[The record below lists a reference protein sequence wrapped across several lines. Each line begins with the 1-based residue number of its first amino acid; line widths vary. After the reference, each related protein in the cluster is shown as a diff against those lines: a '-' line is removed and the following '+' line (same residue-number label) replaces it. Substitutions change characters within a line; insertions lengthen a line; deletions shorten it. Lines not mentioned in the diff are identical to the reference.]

1 MEKELRNKFV
11 IVTMSMMCLL
21 FGLFYAVNYYYQKY
35 WFEQDTL
42 QLVRWLT
49 QSDVL
54 LSEDEANTGLDMI
67 ENTYEYDSII
77 AMIVSDG
84 GEVVDKEYIIDP
96 DREPV
101 SNRIVQKIISQDDNK
116 WKAGSYIYD
125 TKQLPNGQKLIV
137 MIDTWDGSNTVA
149 KLISSFILVCIGIL
163 ILLMITVYLS
173 RFVTK
178 PAKAAM
184 LREKQFISDASH
196 ELKTPLGAISINA
209 QALQTKDKDNK
220 HIRNI
225 LSESDRMNRLI
236 ERLLILSK
244 LDENAEVSKNA
255 FSLSSCIE
263 EMALTYESVA
273 YDKNIEYSYNI
284 AEGIS
289 FYANE
294 DDIRQLIAILIDNAI
309 KHTDSGNS
317 INILLAEE
325 SGTIRF
331 SVENTGEGILPD
343 DIPHIFERFYKA
355 DTSRS
360 DNSFGLGLAIAKAVT
375 ERNGGNISVQSK
387 VGDKTCFTVEF
398 K

>member
-11 IVTMSMMCLL
+11 AVTMCLMCLL

-42 QLVRWLT
+42 QMVQWLT

-54 LSEDEANTGLDMI
+54 LNENDSAVGIDII
-67 ENTYEYDSII
+67 ENTSEYDSII
-77 AMIVSDG
+77 AMIVSG
-84 GEVVDKEYIIDP
+84 SGEILDTKYIIESDRDPVP
-96 DREPV
+96 DR
-101 SNRIVQKIISQDDNK
+101 IIQKILSQRDGK

-125 TKQLPNGQKLIV
+125 TRQLPGGQTLLV
-137 MIDTWDGSNTVA
+137 MIDTWDGINKIA
-149 KLISSFILVCIGIL
+149 KIITSVILMCIGIF

-184 LREKQFISDASH
+184 EREKQFISDASH

-209 QALQTKDKDNK
+209 QALKTQDQDNK
-220 HIRNI
+220 HIGNI
-225 LSESDRMNRLI
+225 ISESERMNRLI
-236 ERLLILSK
+236 ERLLVLSK
-244 LDENAEVSKNA
+244 LDENTEVQKTA
-255 FSLSSCIE
+255 VSLSSCIE

-273 YDKNIEYSYNI
+273 YDKGIAYSYEI
-284 AEGIS
+284 AENIS

-294 DDIRQLIAILIDNAI
+294 DDIRQLTAILIDNAI
-309 KHTDSGNS
+309 KHTDSENKIFISLSEHSGA
-317 INILLAEE
+317 IRLL
-325 SGTIRF
+325 
-331 SVENTGEGILPD
+331 VENTGSGISSE

-355 DTSRS
+355 DTARS

-375 ERNGGNISVQSK
+375 ERNGGVISVQSENS
-387 VGDKTCFTVEF
+387 VTCFTVEF

>member
-11 IVTMSMMCLL
+11 AVTMCLMCLL

-42 QLVRWLT
+42 QMVQWLT

-54 LSEDEANTGLDMI
+54 LNEKDSAVGIDII
-67 ENTYEYDSII
+67 ENTSEYDSII
-77 AMIVSDG
+77 AMIVSG
-84 GEVVDKEYIIDP
+84 SGEIIETKYIIES

-101 SNRIVQKIISQDDNK
+101 PDRIIQKILSQRDGK

-125 TKQLPNGQKLIV
+125 TKQLPGGQKLLV
-137 MIDTWDGSNTVA
+137 MIDTWDGTNKIA
-149 KLISSFILVCIGIL
+149 KIITSVILICIGVF

-184 LREKQFISDASH
+184 EREKQFISDASH

-209 QALQTKDKDNK
+209 QALKTQDQDNK
-220 HIRNI
+220 HIGNI
-225 LSESDRMNRLI
+225 ISESERMNRLI
-236 ERLLILSK
+236 ERLLVLSK
-244 LDENAEVSKNA
+244 LDENTEVQKTA
-255 FSLSSCIE
+255 VSLSSCIE

-273 YDKNIEYSYNI
+273 YDKGIEYSYEI
-284 AEGIS
+284 AENIS

-294 DDIRQLIAILIDNAI
+294 DDIRQLTAILIDNAI
-309 KHTDSGNS
+309 KHTDSENKIFISLSEHSGA
-317 INILLAEE
+317 IRLL
-325 SGTIRF
+325 
-331 SVENTGEGILPD
+331 VENTGSGISSE

-355 DTSRS
+355 DTARS

-375 ERNGGNISVQSK
+375 ERNGGVISVQSENS
-387 VGDKTCFTVEF
+387 VTCFTVEF

>member
-11 IVTMSMMCLL
+11 IVTMSLMCLL

-54 LSEDEANTGLDMI
+54 MRKDEADIGLDMI
-67 ENTYEYDSII
+67 ENAYEYDSVIV
-77 AMIVSDG
+77 MIVTEN
-84 GEVVDKEYIIDP
+84 GEIVDKEYIIP
-96 DREPV
+96 PGREPV
-101 SNRIVQKIISQDDNK
+101 SERIIKKILSQGSEK

-125 TKQLPNGQKLIV
+125 TKQLPDAQKLIV
-137 MIDTWDGSNTVA
+137 MIDTWDGSN
-149 KLISSFILVCIGIL
+149 KLTKILSSFILVCIGIF
-163 ILLMITVYLS
+163 ILLVITVYLS

-209 QALQTKDKDNK
+209 PALQTKDRENK

-225 LSESDRMNRLI
+225 LSESERMNRLI
-236 ERLLILSK
+236 ERLLVLSK
-244 LDENAEVSKNA
+244 LDENAQAEKNV

-273 YDKNIEYSYNI
+273 YDKGIEYSYDI
-284 AEGIS
+284 EEDIS

-294 DDIRQLIAILIDNAI
+294 DDIRQLIAILTDNAI
-309 KHTDSGNS
+309 KYTDSGNT
-317 INILLAEE
+317 IRILLSEH
-325 SGTIRF
+325 SGCIRI
-331 SVENTGEGILPD
+331 SVENTGSWISSE

-355 DTSRS
+355 DSSRS
-360 DNSFGLGLAIAKAVT
+360 DDSFGLGLAIAKTVA
-375 ERNGGNISVQSK
+375 ERNGGNISVRSEA
-387 VGDKTCFTVEF
+387 GAETCFTVEF

>member
-11 IVTMSMMCLL
+11 AVTMCLMCLL

-42 QLVRWLT
+42 QMVQWLT

-54 LSEDEANTGLDMI
+54 LNENDSAVGIDII
-67 ENTYEYDSII
+67 ENTSEYDSII
-77 AMIVSDG
+77 AMIVSG
-84 GEVVDKEYIIDP
+84 SGEILDTKYIIESDRDPVP
-96 DREPV
+96 DR
-101 SNRIVQKIISQDDNK
+101 IIQKMLSQRDDK

-125 TKQLPNGQKLIV
+125 TKQLPGGQKLLV
-137 MIDTWDGSNTVA
+137 MIDTWDGTNKIA
-149 KLISSFILVCIGIL
+149 KIITSVILICIGVF

-184 LREKQFISDASH
+184 EREKQFISDASH

-209 QALQTKDKDNK
+209 QALKTQDQDNK
-220 HIRNI
+220 HIGNI
-225 LSESDRMNRLI
+225 ISESDRMNRLI
-236 ERLLILSK
+236 ERLLVLSK
-244 LDENAEVSKNA
+244 LDENTEVQKTA
-255 FSLSSCIE
+255 VSLSSCIE

-273 YDKNIEYSYNI
+273 YDKGIEYSYEI
-284 AEGIS
+284 AENIS

-294 DDIRQLIAILIDNAI
+294 DDIRQLTAILIDNAI
-309 KHTDSGNS
+309 KHTDSENKIFISLSEHSGA
-317 INILLAEE
+317 IRLL
-325 SGTIRF
+325 
-331 SVENTGEGILPD
+331 VENTGSGISSE

-355 DTSRS
+355 DTARS

-375 ERNGGNISVQSK
+375 ERNGGVISVQSENS
-387 VGDKTCFTVEF
+387 VTCFTVEF

>member
-1 MEKELRNKFV
+1 MEKEPRNKFV
-11 IVTMSMMCLL
+11 AVTMCLMCLL

-42 QLVRWLT
+42 QMVQWLT

-54 LSEDEANTGLDMI
+54 LNENDSAVGIDII
-67 ENTYEYDSII
+67 ENTSEYDSII
-77 AMIVSDG
+77 AMIVSG
-84 GEVVDKEYIIDP
+84 SGEILDTKYIIESDRDPVP
-96 DREPV
+96 DR
-101 SNRIVQKIISQDDNK
+101 IIQKMLSQRDNQ

-125 TKQLPNGQKLIV
+125 TRQLPGGQKLLV
-137 MIDTWDGSNTVA
+137 MIDTWDGTNKIA
-149 KLISSFILVCIGIL
+149 KIITSVILICVGVF

-184 LREKQFISDASH
+184 EREKQFISDASH

-209 QALQTKDKDNK
+209 QALKTQDQDNK
-220 HIRNI
+220 HIGNI
-225 LSESDRMNRLI
+225 ISESDRMNRLI
-236 ERLLILSK
+236 ERLLVLSK
-244 LDENAEVSKNA
+244 LDENTEVQKTA
-255 FSLSSCIE
+255 VSLSSCIE

-273 YDKNIEYSYNI
+273 YDKGIEYSYEI
-284 AEGIS
+284 AENIS

-294 DDIRQLIAILIDNAI
+294 DDIRQLTAILIDNAI
-309 KHTDSGNS
+309 KHTDSENKIFISLSEHSGA
-317 INILLAEE
+317 IQLL
-325 SGTIRF
+325 
-331 SVENTGEGILPD
+331 VENTGSGISSE

-355 DTSRS
+355 DTARS

-375 ERNGGNISVQSK
+375 ERNGGVISVQSENS
-387 VGDKTCFTVEF
+387 VTCFMVEF